1 MSLIYIVK
9 KDANFNVDEAI
20 AKVSETTGL
29 TLTKINSGSLN
40 AHIAVLC
47 KTDAANAHE
56 LCKQAVLD
64 HKFNFDVFASNSFP
78 TLKEKGEICLD
89 MDMTSVQIEGID
101 EIARRLNVFDKVS
114 EITSKAM
121 HGGLDFAQSLTL
133 RVSMLKD
140 GSASVIEDVKK
151 IMCETDGLD
160 VLMQTVSKASW
171 VKGICSGGFEQ
182 LICVLEKKY
191 NLDMVC
197 ANSLEIKDGNAS
209 VIEDVKKIMRET
221 DGLDVLM
228 QTVSKASWVKG
239 ICSGGFEQLIC
250 VLEKKYNL
258 DMVCAN
264 SLEIVDGKLTGK
276 VDKRIVDAEV
286 KKEGVRKLQQEHNIK
301 DSQIIV
307 LGDGANDLKMIEVA
321 ALGIAYH
328 AKPLVQ
334 KTAPFSINYS
344 DLTAVALLLEL
355 NS

>member
-64 HKFNFDVFASNSFP
+64 HKFDFDVFASNSFP

-151 IMCETDGLD
+151 IMRETDGLD

-197 ANSLEIKDGNAS
+197 ANSLEIK
-209 VIEDVKKIMRET
+209 
-221 DGLDVLM
+221 
-228 QTVSKASWVKG
+228 
-239 ICSGGFEQLIC
+239 
-250 VLEKKYNL
+250 
-258 DMVCAN
+258 
-264 SLEIVDGKLTGK
+264 DGKLTGK

>member
-64 HKFNFDVFASNSFP
+64 HKFDFDVFASNSFP

-151 IMCETDGLD
+151 IMRETDGLD

-197 ANSLEIKDGNAS
+197 ANSLEIKDG
-209 VIEDVKKIMRET
+209 
-221 DGLDVLM
+221 
-228 QTVSKASWVKG
+228 
-239 ICSGGFEQLIC
+239 
-250 VLEKKYNL
+250 
-258 DMVCAN
+258 
-264 SLEIVDGKLTGK
+264 KLTGK

-286 KKEGVRKLQQEHNIK
+286 KKEGVRKLQQANNIK

>member
-47 KTDAANAHE
+47 KTDAVNAHE

-64 HKFNFDVFASNSFP
+64 HKFDFEVFASNSFP

-133 RVSMLKD
+133 RVSML
-140 GSASVIEDVKK
+140 
-151 IMCETDGLD
+151 
-160 VLMQTVSKASW
+160 
-171 VKGICSGGFEQ
+171 
-182 LICVLEKKY
+182 
-191 NLDMVC
+191 
-197 ANSLEIKDGNAS
+197 KDGNAS

>member
-47 KTDAANAHE
+47 KTDAVNAHE

-64 HKFNFDVFASNSFP
+64 HKFDFDVFASNSFP

-101 EIARRLNVFDKVS
+101 EIARRLNVYDKVA

-140 GSASVIEDVKK
+140 GDASVIEDVKT
-151 IMCETDGLD
+151 IMHETDGLD
-160 VLMQTVSKASW
+160 TLMATVTKHGW

-182 LICVLEKKY
+182 LICVLDKKY

-197 ANSLEIKDGNAS
+197 ANSLEIKDG
-209 VIEDVKKIMRET
+209 
-221 DGLDVLM
+221 
-228 QTVSKASWVKG
+228 
-239 ICSGGFEQLIC
+239 
-250 VLEKKYNL
+250 
-258 DMVCAN
+258 
-264 SLEIVDGKLTGK
+264 KLTGK
-276 VDKRIVDAEV
+276 VDKRIVDATV
-286 KKEGVRKLQQEHNIK
+286 KREGVFELGAKHNIDK
-301 DSQIIV
+301 SQVIV

-334 KTAPFSINYS
+334 ETAPFCINYG

>member
-47 KTDAANAHE
+47 KTDAVNAHE

-64 HKFNFDVFASNSFP
+64 HKFDFDVFASNSFP

-140 GSASVIEDVKK
+140 GK
-151 IMCETDGLD
+151 
-160 VLMQTVSKASW
+160 
-171 VKGICSGGFEQ
+171 
-182 LICVLEKKY
+182 
-191 NLDMVC
+191 
-197 ANSLEIKDGNAS
+197 AS

>member
-29 TLTKINSGSLN
+29 TLTKINSGSLD

-47 KTDAANAHE
+47 KTDAVNAHE

-64 HKFNFDVFASNSFP
+64 HKFDFDVFASNSFP

-133 RVSMLKD
+133 RVSML
-140 GSASVIEDVKK
+140 
-151 IMCETDGLD
+151 
-160 VLMQTVSKASW
+160 
-171 VKGICSGGFEQ
+171 
-182 LICVLEKKY
+182 
-191 NLDMVC
+191 
-197 ANSLEIKDGNAS
+197 KDGNAS

>member
-40 AHIAVLC
+40 AHLAVLC
-47 KTDAANAHE
+47 KTDAVNAHE

-64 HKFNFDVFASNSFP
+64 HKFDFDVFASNSFP

-114 EITSKAM
+114 GITSKAM

-133 RVSMLKD
+133 RVSML
-140 GSASVIEDVKK
+140 
-151 IMCETDGLD
+151 
-160 VLMQTVSKASW
+160 
-171 VKGICSGGFEQ
+171 
-182 LICVLEKKY
+182 
-191 NLDMVC
+191 
-197 ANSLEIKDGNAS
+197 KDGNAS

>member
-64 HKFNFDVFASNSFP
+64 HKFDFDVFASNSFP

-140 GSASVIEDVKK
+140 GS
-151 IMCETDGLD
+151 
-160 VLMQTVSKASW
+160 
-171 VKGICSGGFEQ
+171 
-182 LICVLEKKY
+182 
-191 NLDMVC
+191 
-197 ANSLEIKDGNAS
+197 AS

-321 ALGIAYH
+321 ALGIAYQ

>member
-64 HKFNFDVFASNSFP
+64 HKFDFDVFASNSFP

-140 GSASVIEDVKK
+140 GSASVIE
-151 IMCETDGLD
+151 E
-160 VLMQTVSKASW
+160 
-171 VKGICSGGFEQ
+171 
-182 LICVLEKKY
+182 
-191 NLDMVC
+191 
-197 ANSLEIKDGNAS
+197 
-209 VIEDVKKIMRET
+209 VKKIMRET

-264 SLEIVDGKLTGK
+264 SLEIKDGKLTGK